1 MIVLGAAG
9 LIFSTVLLMEKFT
22 MAEDPDYIP
31 SCTFNSVL
39 SCGSILNSAQA
50 AVFVLPNPILGL
62 IGFTC
67 VIVVGAAV
75 VAGARFA
82 PWFWI
87 LFLAGTTLAL
97 IFIHW
102 LAYQSLWRINV
113 LCPWCLVVWAVT
125 IPIFW
130 FTLLHILTPEDAT
143 EATNGGDRFML
154 VLSKYRELI
163 LLAWYLL
170 FFLVIYVRFGN
181 ALFGL
186 A

>member
-1 MIVLGAAG
+1 M
-9 LIFSTVLLMEKFT
+9 
-22 MAEDPDYIP
+22 
-31 SCTFNSVL
+31 
-39 SCGSILNSAQA
+39 
-50 AVFVLPNPILGL
+50 
-62 IGFTC
+62 
-67 VIVVGAAV
+67 
-75 VAGARFA
+75 
-82 PWFWI
+82 
-87 LFLAGTTLAL
+87 
-97 IFIHW
+97 
-102 LAYQSLWRINV
+102 
-113 LCPWCLVVWAVT
+113 VWAVT

>member
-1 MIVLGAAG
+1 IRQKAASS
-9 LIFSTVLLMEKFT
+9 LTLQQCL
-22 MAEDPDYIP
+22 
-31 SCTFNSVL
+31 
-39 SCGSILNSAQA
+39 
-50 AVFVLPNPILGL
+50 
-62 IGFTC
+62 
-67 VIVVGAAV
+67 
-75 VAGARFA
+75 
-82 PWFWI
+82 
-87 LFLAGTTLAL
+87 LAGTTLAL

-125 IPIFW
+125 IPIVC
-130 FTLLHILTPEDAT
+130 FTLLHILTPEGSS
-143 EATNGGDRFML
+143 EASNGGDRFTL